1 MEFPYLIFEQEPR
14 AGEHVRIWREQED
27 RFSFEH
33 LMPTGKGITIPC
45 ATLSEA
51 LSLWEGLKA
60 KMLLGEHAASA

>member
-1 MEFPYLIFEQEPR
+1 
-14 AGEHVRIWREQED
+14 
-27 RFSFEH
+27 
-33 LMPTGKGITIPC
+33 MPTGKGITIPC